1 MGSFV
6 KVDSE
11 KRPDMNDVVRKIESV
26 KSDVMSDPSVQTA
39 WETLHTST
47 NNQRIRVDERTMGS
61 RDLVKELTQMDLN
74 AQNGPNITG
83 GTGLHFQ
90 KMSNLCVYFAS
101 MSAVR
106 HEMKKIIGNSISAA
120 VTMDIG
126 NIRYYQTSIPIPCGK
141 SIDELFKEK
150 EFRFLHPYGTIVKFP
165 NALSFERMLSV
176 LLGCVSPRALSGLVK
191 IINIHL

>member
-1 MGSFV
+1 MY
-6 KVDSE
+6 
-11 KRPDMNDVVRKIESV
+11 DVVRKIESV

-39 WETLHTST
+39 WGTLRTRTHT
-47 NNQRIRVDERTMGS
+47 QRISVHERTMCS

-90 KMSNLCVYFAS
+90 KMSNLCVYFAT
-101 MSAVR
+101 MSSVR
-106 HEMKKIIGNSISAA
+106 HEMKKIFENSTSMA
-120 VTMDIG
+120 V
-126 NIRYYQTSIPIPCGK
+126 NIRYWFPKKELISIPAGK

-150 EFRFLHPYGTIVKFP
+150 EFRFLDPYGNRAKFP

-176 LLGCVSPRALSGLVK
+176 LLGCVSPRALSGLV
-191 IINIHL
+191 